1 LPGGTVASLRRIEAH
16 IPLGFAVAAHY
27 MRSRNGGHSASE
39 HRVRTLRPHAET
51 DGLPLR
57 MAGQRRG
64 MEHVIFHMLEAGA
77 QIMDGACESSGRAG
91 RMPDATGGSG
101 D

>member
-1 LPGGTVASLRRIEAH
+1 
-16 IPLGFAVAAHY
+16 
-27 MRSRNGGHSASE
+27 
-39 HRVRTLRPHAET
+39 
-51 DGLPLR
+51 
-57 MAGQRRG
+57 